1 MSAGLNGSRPTAWP
15 PFDPTDPDDPAHL
28 RLLYGVPAGV
38 PDDRVRE
45 YVRLARQES
54 EAGRA
59 YETALLR
66 LRGRAAALGAWVPSP
81 TVDRATLAAP
91 PGSGTGGAV
100 SIGSL
105 GEPPPRRWTVA
116 GLVPEGAPSIL
127 AGHSGLGKS
136 YVALLLSICVCTGRP
151 FLGRDTRRASVLWV
165 DRELDQDEMARRSFA
180 VARGLGL
187 GRPPDTLYYLRPN
200 EPIGNE
206 TTQRLVL
213 DAVERYGIGLTVL
226 DSLTVGALGDA
237 KEQRDVVAVMRH
249 VEAWGTSLS
258 IDHITKSAAAGNHS
272 SATIFG
278 SGMKRAVARSTF
290 FLAPAGDA
298 LALRPD
304 KSNFGA
310 ASSPVYLRASH
321 LANERGRAEVTFETL
336 DTADGALRGA
346 EDHAPAHEQ
355 TLFAILRLFESGG
368 GPVALATLAAEREA
382 KESTIRNHISKL
394 GGRVVKHGDNTYS
407 PSGSRSGA
415 PGSEAETEPRVE
427 DHGGS
432 NRESLRDV
440 RPPAPNTLLRTP
452 PSGPDR
458 RGK

>member
-1 MSAGLNGSRPTAWP
+1 MNASLNGHDLTSPP

-28 RLLYGVPAGV
+28 RLLYGVPADV
-38 PDDRVRE
+38 PYDRVRA

-54 EAGRA
+54 DTGRA
-59 YETALLR
+59 YKTALLR
-66 LRGRAAALGAWVPSP
+66 LRGSAAALGAWTPSP
-81 TVDRATLAAP
+81 TVDRAVLAAP
-91 PGSGTGGAV
+91 PGPSASGAV
-100 SIGSL
+100 SIGTL
-105 GEPPPRRWTVA
+105 QEPPPRRWTVA

-151 FLGRDTRRASVLWV
+151 FLGRDTQRASVLWV

-180 VARGLGL
+180 VARGLGMD
-187 GRPPDTLYYLRPN
+187 RPPDTLYYLRPD
-200 EPIGNE
+200 EPVGSE
-206 TTQRLVL
+206 ATQALVL
-213 DAVERYGIGLTVL
+213 GAVERFGIGLTIL
-226 DSLTVGALGDA
+226 DSLTLGALGDA

-321 LANERGRAEVTFETL
+321 LVDERGRAEVVFETL
-336 DTADGALRGA
+336 DTADDALRGA

-355 TLFAILRLFESGG
+355 TLFALLRLFESGG

-382 KESTIRNHISKL
+382 KASTIRNHISKL

-407 PSGSRSGA
+407 PAESRSGTL
-415 PGSEAETEPRVE
+415 GSEAGNEV
-427 DHGGS
+427 
-432 NRESLRDV
+432 RESERSPPTAP
-440 RPPAPNTLLRTP
+440 RPEGIGRCP
-452 PSGPDR
+452 PDP
-458 RGK
+458 KKNAL

>member
-1 MSAGLNGSRPTAWP
+1 MSGGLNGQAIVAP
-15 PFDPTDPDDPAHL
+15 PSFDPADPDDPAHL
-28 RLLYGVPAGV
+28 RLLYGVPADVSG
-38 PDDRVRE
+38 DHVRE

-66 LRGRAAALGAWVPSP
+66 LRGRAAALGAWTPSP
-81 TVDRATLAAP
+81 TVGRAVLAAP
-91 PGSGTGGAV
+91 PGVSAREAV
-100 SIGSL
+100 SIGTL
-105 GEPPPRRWTVA
+105 AEPPPRRWTVA

-136 YVALLLSICVCTGRP
+136 YVALLLSLCVCMGRP

-187 GRPPDTLYYLRPN
+187 DRPPDTLYYLRPD
-200 EPIGNE
+200 EPVGSE
-206 TTQRLVL
+206 STQALVL
-213 DAVERYGIGLTVL
+213 SAVERFGVGLTVL
-226 DSLTVGALGDA
+226 DSLTLGALGDT

-258 IDHITKSAAAGNHS
+258 IDHITKSAAAGNQS

-321 LANERGRAEVTFETL
+321 LADERGQPEVTFETL
-336 DTADGALRGA
+336 DTADDALRGA

-355 TLFAILRLFESGG
+355 TLFAILRLFETGG

-394 GGRVVKHGDNTYS
+394 GSRVVKHGDNTYS
-407 PSGSRSGA
+407 PADSRSGT
-415 PGSEAETEPRVE
+415 PGSEAGNEA
-427 DHGGS
+427 
-432 NRESLRDV
+432 RESDQS
-440 RPPAPNTLLRTP
+440 RP
-452 PSGPDR
+452 
-458 RGK
+458 

>member
-1 MSAGLNGSRPTAWP
+1 MNAGLNGHDLTAPP
-15 PFDPTDPDDPAHL
+15 PFDPKDPDDPAHL
-28 RLLYGVPAGV
+28 RLLYGVPADI

-66 LRGRAAALGAWVPSP
+66 LRGSAAALGAWVPSP
-81 TVDRATLAAP
+81 TVDRAALAAP
-91 PGSGTGGAV
+91 PRPSASGAV
-100 SIGSL
+100 SIGTL
-105 GEPPPRRWTVA
+105 AEPPPRRWTVA

-151 FLGRDTRRASVLWV
+151 FLGRDTQRASVLWV

-180 VARGLGL
+180 VARGLGMD
-187 GRPPDTLYYLRPN
+187 RPPDTLYYLRPV
-200 EPIGNE
+200 EPIGSDA
-206 TTQRLVL
+206 TQALVL
-213 DAVERYGIGLTVL
+213 GAVERFGIGLTIL
-226 DSLTVGALGDA
+226 DSLTLGALGDA

-304 KSNFGA
+304 QVQLRRGVESRLPPRVAPRRRARPSRGRVRDA
-310 ASSPVYLRASH
+310 RHGGRCAPGGRGSCPGSRADVVRAPPAVRVRWRSRRASDAGGRAGGQGEHDPESYLEARRPSREARRQHVLPGRSPVGS
-321 LANERGRAEVTFETL
+321 GRE
-336 DTADGALRGA
+336 
-346 EDHAPAHEQ
+346 
-355 TLFAILRLFESGG
+355 
-368 GPVALATLAAEREA
+368 
-382 KESTIRNHISKL
+382 
-394 GGRVVKHGDNTYS
+394 
-407 PSGSRSGA
+407 
-415 PGSEAETEPRVE
+415 
-427 DHGGS
+427 
-432 NRESLRDV
+432 
-440 RPPAPNTLLRTP
+440 
-452 PSGPDR
+452 
-458 RGK
+458 